1 VVARGS
7 LVIVHRLIAEPVM
20 KLVRLLAIAALGA
33 ASLPALAQI
42 KIGVTLSTTG
52 PAGSL
57 GIPEKNTIALL
68 PKTISGKSV
77 EYIVLD
83 DASDSSAAVVNTRRL
98 TLEDK
103 VDAIIGSTTTPNSL
117 AMTDIVAESGTP
129 TISLG
134 SSARII
140 EPMSAKK
147 AWVFKTPQTD
157 TMMVLAILEHA
168 AAHGVKSMGYI
179 GFNDALGEAF
189 YAEFEKFA
197 AVRGIKIVASERF
210 APRDTSV
217 TAQVLKVVAVQPD
230 MVVIGASGTPAVL
243 PARALVERGYKGK
256 VYFNHGVANNDFLR
270 VGGKD
275 IEGMYVPTSP
285 VIVAASLP
293 AGNPAKAQALDYVKR
308 YEAAY
313 GAGSVSAFGAYTWD
327 AWLLLAQAI
336 PQALKTAQP
345 GTREFR
351 SALRDAL
358 EGLHDLHVSNGVTN
372 MSKNDHLGLDQR
384 ARVVVRVV
392 NGGWKLD

>member
-1 VVARGS
+1 MPSHRF
-7 LVIVHRLIAEPVM
+7 LV
-20 KLVRLLAIAALGA
+20 AALGVA
-33 ASLPALAQI
+33 FAVTVPVAVQAQV

-52 PAGSL
+52 PAVSL

-68 PKTISGKSV
+68 PKTVGGLTV

-83 DASDSSAAVVNTRRL
+83 DASDSSAAVVNTRKFIG
-98 TLEDK
+98 ENK
-103 VDAIIGSTTTPNSL
+103 VDAIIGSTTTPNTLAMIDVIAEGETPVISL
-117 AMTDIVAESGTP
+117 A
-129 TISLG
+129 

-147 AWVFKTPQTD
+147 AWMFKTPQTD

-168 AAHGVKSMGYI
+168 AKRGMKTMAYI

-197 AVRGIKIVASERF
+197 DARKIRIVASERF

-217 TAQVLKVVAVQPD
+217 TAQVLKLMAANPD

-243 PARALVERGYKGK
+243 PARSLVERGYKGS

-275 IEGMYVPTSP
+275 IEGMFVPTSP
-285 VIVAASLP
+285 VVVAAALP
-293 AGNPAKAQALDYVKR
+293 ADNPAKAVALDYVKR
-308 YEAAY
+308 YESVY
-313 GAGSVSAFGAYTWD
+313 GAGAVSAFGSYTWD
-327 AWLLLAQAI
+327 AWLELAQAI
-336 PQALKTAQP
+336 PIAAKKAKP

-351 SALRDAL
+351 VALRDAL
-358 EGLHDLHVSNGVTN
+358 EGLHDLHVSNGVVT

-384 ARVVVRVV
+384 ARVVVKVV
-392 NGGWKLD
+392 DNKWKLD

>member
-1 VVARGS
+1 MNRV
-7 LVIVHRLIAEPVM
+7 LQ
-20 KLVRLLAIAALGA
+20 AALPIACALVA
-33 ASLPALAQI
+33 ALPCAALAQI

-68 PKTISGKSV
+68 PKTAGGKSI

-83 DASDSSAAVVNTRRL
+83 DASDSSAAVVNTRKL
-98 TLEDK
+98 ISENK
-103 VDAIIGSTTTPNSL
+103 VDAIIGSTTTPNTLAMIDVVADGETPVISL
-117 AMTDIVAESGTP
+117 A
-129 TISLG
+129 

-140 EPMSAKK
+140 EPMNAKK

-168 AAHGVKSMGYI
+168 AKRGMKTMAYI

-197 AVRGIKIVASERF
+197 ETRKIRIVASERF

-217 TAQVLKVVAVQPD
+217 TAQVLKLVAANPD

-243 PARALVERGYKGK
+243 PARNLVERGYKGS

-285 VIVAASLP
+285 VVVAAALP
-293 AGNPAKAQALDYVKR
+293 GDHPAKAVALDYVRR
-308 YEAAY
+308 YETAN
-313 GAGSVSAFGAYTWD
+313 GAGTVSAFGSYTWD
-327 AWLLLAQAI
+327 AWLELNQAI
-336 PQALKTAQP
+336 PVALKKGEP

-351 SALRDAL
+351 VALRDAL
-358 EGLHDLHVSNGVTN
+358 EGIRDLRVSNGVVT

-384 ARVVVRVV
+384 ARVVVKVE
-392 NGGWKLD
+392 GGKWKLD

>member
-1 VVARGS
+1 MTSRHAHRVAA
-7 LVIVHRLIAEPVM
+7 LA
-20 KLVRLLAIAALGA
+20 LLAACA
-33 ASLPALAQI
+33 LPASAQI

-52 PAGSL
+52 PAVSL

-68 PKTISGKSV
+68 PKTIGGKSV
-77 EYIVLD
+77 DYIVLD
-83 DASDSSAAVVNTRRL
+83 DASDTSAAVVNTRRL

-117 AMTDIVAESGTP
+117 AMTDLVAEAATP
-129 TISLG
+129 TISLA

-140 EPMSAKK
+140 EPMTAKK

-168 AAHGVKSMGYI
+168 AKRGIKTMGYI
-179 GFNDALGEAF
+179 GFSDALGEAF

-197 AVRGIKIVASERF
+197 SVRQIRIVANERF

-217 TAQVLKVVAVQPD
+217 TAQVIKVAAANPD

-243 PARALVERGYKGK
+243 PARALNERGYKGS

-275 IEGMYVPTSP
+275 VEGMFLPTSP
-285 VIVAASLP
+285 VVVAAALP
-293 AGNPAKAQALDYVKR
+293 AGHPAKAQAMDYVRR

-313 GAGSVSAFGAYTWD
+313 GVGSVSAFGAYTWD
-327 AWLLLAQAI
+327 AGLFLGQAI
-336 PQALKTAQP
+336 PVALKTALP

-351 SALRDAL
+351 TALRDAL
-358 EGLHDLHVSNGVTN
+358 EGVRDLHVSNGVSN

-384 ARVVVRVV
+384 ARVIVKIE
-392 NGGWKLD
+392 GGKWKLD

>member
-1 VVARGS
+1 MTMFSIAGS
-7 LVIVHRLIAEPVM
+7 RAVLAAG
-20 KLVRLLAIAALGA
+20 LLAMLAAT
-33 ASLPALAQI
+33 PALAQI

-68 PKTISGKSV
+68 PRTIAGKTV

-98 TLEDK
+98 ISEDK
-103 VDAIIGSTTTPNSL
+103 VDAIIGSTTTPNTLAMIDVIAENATPVISL
-117 AMTDIVAESGTP
+117 A
-129 TISLG
+129 

-168 AAHGVKSMGYI
+168 ASRGIKTMGYI

-197 AVRGIKIVASERF
+197 SVRNIKITASERY
-210 APRDTSV
+210 ASRDTSV
-217 TAQVLKVVAVQPD
+217 TAQVLKLVAAQPE

-243 PARALVERGYKGK
+243 PARALAERGYKGS

-275 IEGMYVPTSP
+275 IEGAFVPTSP
-285 VIVAASLP
+285 VVVAGAL
-293 AGNPAKAQALDYVKR
+293 AANHPAKPQAVDYAKR
-308 YEAAY
+308 YEASN

-327 AWLLLAQAI
+327 AGLLFASAI
-336 PQALKTAQP
+336 PVALKTAQP

-358 EGLHDLHVSNGVTN
+358 EAVRDLHVSNGVVN

-384 ARVVVRVV
+384 ARVIVKVVDGKWR
-392 NGGWKLD
+392 LE

>member
-1 VVARGS
+1 MNRV
-7 LVIVHRLIAEPVM
+7 LQ
-20 KLVRLLAIAALGA
+20 AALPIACALVA
-33 ASLPALAQI
+33 ALPCAALAQI

-68 PKTISGKSV
+68 PKTAGGKSI

-83 DASDSSAAVVNTRRL
+83 DASDSSAAVVNTRKL
-98 TLEDK
+98 ISESK
-103 VDAIIGSTTTPNSL
+103 VDAIIGSTTTPNTLAMIDVVADGETPVISL
-117 AMTDIVAESGTP
+117 A
-129 TISLG
+129 

-168 AAHGVKSMGYI
+168 AKRGMKTMAYI

-197 AVRGIKIVASERF
+197 EARKIKIVASERF

-217 TAQVLKVVAVQPD
+217 TAQVLKLLAANPD

-243 PARALVERGYKGK
+243 PARMLVERGYKGS

-275 IEGMYVPTSP
+275 IEGMFVPTSP
-285 VIVAASLP
+285 VVVAAALP
-293 AGNPAKAQALDYVKR
+293 ADNPAKAAALDYVRR
-308 YEAAY
+308 YEAVH
-313 GAGSVSAFGAYTWD
+313 GAGSVSAFGSYTWD
-327 AWLLLAQAI
+327 AWLELNQAI
-336 PQALKTAQP
+336 PIALKKGAP

-351 SALRDAL
+351 VALRDAL
-358 EGLHDLHVSNGVTN
+358 ENIRDLHVSNGVVT

-384 ARVVVRVV
+384 ARVVVKVEG
-392 NGGWKLD
+392 NKWKLD

>member
-1 VVARGS
+1 MNNGDSPMMKKR
-7 LVIVHRLIAEPVM
+7 LVLTAGLLVM
-20 KLVRLLAIAALGA
+20 LAAT
-33 ASLPALAQI
+33 PAFAQI

-68 PKTISGKSV
+68 PKTIAGKTV
-77 EYIVLD
+77 EYVVLD

-98 TLEDK
+98 ISEDK
-103 VDAIIGSTTTPNSL
+103 VDAIIGSTTTPNTLAMIDVIAENATPVISL
-117 AMTDIVAESGTP
+117 A
-129 TISLG
+129 

-140 EPMSAKK
+140 EPMNAKK
-147 AWVFKTPQTD
+147 AWMFKTPQTD

-168 AAHGVKSMGYI
+168 ASRGIRTMGYI

-189 YAEFEKFA
+189 YTEFEKFA
-197 AVRGIKIVASERF
+197 SVRNIKIAASERF

-217 TAQVLKVVAVQPD
+217 TAQVLKLVAAQPQ

-243 PARALVERGYKGK
+243 PARALAERGYKGS

-275 IEGMYVPTSP
+275 IEGAFVPTSP
-285 VIVAASLP
+285 VVVAAALP
-293 AGNPAKAQALDYVKR
+293 ANHPAKAQAVDYAKR
-308 YEAAY
+308 YEAAN

-327 AWLLLAQAI
+327 AGLLFASAI
-336 PQALKTAQP
+336 PVALKTAQP

-358 EGLHDLHVSNGVTN
+358 EGVRDLHVSNGVVN

-384 ARVVVRVV
+384 ARVIVKVVDGKWR
-392 NGGWKLD
+392 LE

>member
-1 VVARGS
+1 
-7 LVIVHRLIAEPVM
+7 M
-20 KLVRLLAIAALGA
+20 KPSPLFAFALLAAATV
-33 ASLPALAQI
+33 PALAQI

-52 PAGSL
+52 PAVSL

-68 PKTISGKSV
+68 PKTIAGKSV

-117 AMTDIVAESGTP
+117 AMIDAVADSGTP
-129 TISLG
+129 TIPLA

-147 AWVFKTPQTD
+147 SWVFKTPQTD

-168 AAHGVKSMGYI
+168 AKRGIKTMGYI
-179 GFNDALGEAF
+179 GFSDALGEAF
-189 YAEFEKFA
+189 YAEFEKLA
-197 AVRGIKIVASERF
+197 SVRSIKIVANERF
-210 APRDTSV
+210 ASRDTSV
-217 TAQVLKVVAVQPD
+217 TSQVLKLVASGPD

-243 PARALVERGYKGK
+243 PARALVERGYKGS

-275 IEGMYVPTSP
+275 IEGAFVPTSP
-285 VIVAASLP
+285 VVVAASLP
-293 AGNPAKAQALDYVKR
+293 AGHPAKAQALEFVKR
-308 YEAAY
+308 YEAAH

-327 AWLLLAQAI
+327 AGLLLAHAV
-336 PQALKTAQP
+336 PVALKTAQP
-345 GTREFR
+345 GTKEFR
-351 SALRDAL
+351 AALRDAI
-358 EGLHDLHVSNGVTN
+358 EATRDLPLSNGVSN

-384 ARVVVRVV
+384 ARVVVKVESGR
-392 NGGWKLD
+392 WKLE

>member
-1 VVARGS
+1 MNLAR
-7 LVIVHRLIAEPVM
+7 RT
-20 KLVRLLAIAALGA
+20 AALVAFA
-33 ASLPALAQI
+33 ALLPLAATAQV

-52 PAGSL
+52 PASSL

-68 PKTISGKSV
+68 PKTVGGQSI

-83 DASDSSAAVVNTRRL
+83 DASDSSSAVVNTRKL
-98 TLEDK
+98 ISENK
-103 VDAIIGSTTTPNSL
+103 VDAIIGSTTTPNTLAMIDVVAEGETPVISL
-117 AMTDIVAESGTP
+117 A
-129 TISLG
+129 

-168 AAHGVKSMGYI
+168 ARRGMKTMGYV

-189 YAEFEKFA
+189 HAEFEKFA
-197 AVRGIKIVASERF
+197 ETRKIRIVASERY

-217 TAQVLKVVAVQPD
+217 TAQVLKLVAANPD

-243 PARALVERGYKGK
+243 PARGLVERGYKGS

-275 IEGMYVPTSP
+275 IEGMFVPTSP
-285 VIVAASLP
+285 VVVAEALP
-293 AGNPAKAQALDYVKR
+293 ADHPAKVAALDYKKR

-313 GAGSVSAFGAYTWD
+313 GAGSVSAFGSYTWD
-327 AWLLLAQAI
+327 AWLELNQAI
-336 PQALKTAQP
+336 PVALKKGAP

-351 SALRDAL
+351 VALRDAL
-358 EGLHDLHVSNGVTN
+358 EGLRDLKVSNGVVS

-384 ARVVVRVV
+384 ARVVVKVE
-392 NGGWKLD
+392 NNKWKLD

>member
-1 VVARGS
+1 MNLAR
-7 LVIVHRLIAEPVM
+7 RT
-20 KLVRLLAIAALGA
+20 AALVAFA
-33 ASLPALAQI
+33 ALLPLAATAQV

-52 PAGSL
+52 PASSL

-68 PKTISGKSV
+68 PKTVGGQSI

-83 DASDSSAAVVNTRRL
+83 DASDSSSAVVNTRKL
-98 TLEDK
+98 ISENK
-103 VDAIIGSTTTPNSL
+103 VDAIIGSTTTPNTLAMIDVVAEGETPVISL
-117 AMTDIVAESGTP
+117 A
-129 TISLG
+129 

-168 AAHGVKSMGYI
+168 ARRGMKTMGYV

-189 YAEFEKFA
+189 HAEFEKFA
-197 AVRGIKIVASERF
+197 EARKIRIVASERY

-217 TAQVLKVVAVQPD
+217 TAQVLKLVAANPD

-243 PARALVERGYKGK
+243 PARGLVERGYKGS

-275 IEGMYVPTSP
+275 IEGMFVPTSP
-285 VIVAASLP
+285 VVVAEALP
-293 AGNPAKAQALDYVKR
+293 ADHPAKAAALDYKKR
-308 YEAAY
+308 YEATY
-313 GAGSVSAFGAYTWD
+313 GAGSVSAFGSYTWD
-327 AWLLLAQAI
+327 AWLELNQAI
-336 PQALKTAQP
+336 PLALKKGAP

-351 SALRDAL
+351 VALRDAL
-358 EGLHDLHVSNGVTN
+358 EGLRDLKVSNGVVS

-384 ARVVVRVV
+384 ARVVVKVE
-392 NGGWKLD
+392 NNKWKLD

>member
-1 VVARGS
+1 MNLAR
-7 LVIVHRLIAEPVM
+7 RT
-20 KLVRLLAIAALGA
+20 AALVAFA
-33 ASLPALAQI
+33 ALLPLAATAQV

-52 PAGSL
+52 PASSL

-68 PKTISGKSV
+68 PKTVGGQSI

-83 DASDSSAAVVNTRRL
+83 DASDSSSAVVNTRKL
-98 TLEDK
+98 ISENK
-103 VDAIIGSTTTPNSL
+103 VDAIIGSTTTPNTLAMIDVVAEGETPVISL
-117 AMTDIVAESGTP
+117 A
-129 TISLG
+129 

-168 AAHGVKSMGYI
+168 ARRGMKTMGYV

-189 YAEFEKFA
+189 HAEFEKFA
-197 AVRGIKIVASERF
+197 EARKIRIVASERY

-217 TAQVLKVVAVQPD
+217 TAQVLKLVAANPD

-243 PARALVERGYKGK
+243 PARGLVERGYKGS

-275 IEGMYVPTSP
+275 IEGMFVPTSP
-285 VIVAASLP
+285 VVVAEALP
-293 AGNPAKAQALDYVKR
+293 ADHPAKAAALDYKKR
-308 YEAAY
+308 YEATY
-313 GAGSVSAFGAYTWD
+313 GAGSVSAFGSYTWD
-327 AWLLLAQAI
+327 AWLELNQAI
-336 PQALKTAQP
+336 PVALKKGAP

-351 SALRDAL
+351 VALREAL
-358 EGLHDLHVSNGVTN
+358 EGLRDLKVSNGVVS

-384 ARVVVRVV
+384 ARVVVKVE
-392 NGGWKLD
+392 NNKWKLD

>member
-1 VVARGS
+1 MNRV
-7 LVIVHRLIAEPVM
+7 LQ
-20 KLVRLLAIAALGA
+20 AALPIACALA
-33 ASLPALAQI
+33 AALPCAALAQI

-68 PKTISGKSV
+68 PKTAGGKSI

-83 DASDSSAAVVNTRRL
+83 DASDSSAAVVNTRKL
-98 TLEDK
+98 ISESK
-103 VDAIIGSTTTPNSL
+103 VDAIIGSTTTPNTLAMIDVVADGETPVISL
-117 AMTDIVAESGTP
+117 A
-129 TISLG
+129 

-168 AAHGVKSMGYI
+168 AKRGMKTMAYI

-197 AVRGIKIVASERF
+197 ETRKIRIVASERF

-217 TAQVLKVVAVQPD
+217 TAQVLKLVAANPD

-243 PARALVERGYKGK
+243 PARNLVERGYKGS

-285 VIVAASLP
+285 VVVAAALP
-293 AGNPAKAQALDYVKR
+293 ADHPAKAVALDYVRR
-308 YEAAY
+308 YEAAN
-313 GAGSVSAFGAYTWD
+313 GAGTVSAFGSYTWD
-327 AWLLLAQAI
+327 AWLELNQAI
-336 PQALKTAQP
+336 PVALKKGEP

-351 SALRDAL
+351 VALRDAL
-358 EGLHDLHVSNGVTN
+358 EGIRDLRVSNGVVT

-384 ARVVVRVV
+384 ARVVVKVEG
-392 NGGWKLD
+392 NKWKLD

>member
-1 VVARGS
+1 MTRIPSA
-7 LVIVHRLIAEPVM
+7 L
-20 KLVRLLAIAALGA
+20 LLALALALPGA
-33 ASLPALAQI
+33 AQAQV

-68 PKTISGKSV
+68 PKTVAGQSI
-77 EYIVLD
+77 EYFVLD
-83 DASDSSAAVVNTRRL
+83 DASDSGAAVVNTRKL
-98 TLEDK
+98 ISENK
-103 VDAIIGSTTTPNSL
+103 VDAIIGSTTTPNTLAMIEVVADGETPLISL
-117 AMTDIVAESGTP
+117 A
-129 TISLG
+129 

-168 AAHGVKSMGYI
+168 ARRGMKTMAYI

-197 AVRGIKIVASERF
+197 ETRKIRIVASERF

-217 TAQVLKVVAVQPD
+217 TAQVLKLLAANPD

-243 PARALVERGYKGK
+243 PARSLVERGYKGS

-275 IEGMYVPTSP
+275 IEGMFVPTSP
-285 VIVAASLP
+285 VVVAASLP
-293 AGNPAKAQALDYVKR
+293 ADHPAKAVALDYVRR
-308 YEAAY
+308 YESAN
-313 GAGSVSAFGAYTWD
+313 GSGSVSAFGAYTWD
-327 AWLLLAQAI
+327 AWLELNQAI
-336 PQALKTAQP
+336 PAALKQGAP

-351 SALRDAL
+351 AALRDAL
-358 EGLHDLHVSNGVTN
+358 ESIRDLHVSNGVVN

-384 ARVVVRVV
+384 ARVVVKVER
-392 NGGWKLD
+392 NTWKLD

>member
-1 VVARGS
+1 MTSRHAHG
-7 LVIVHRLIAEPVM
+7 LGALA
-20 KLVRLLAIAALGA
+20 LLAACA
-33 ASLPALAQI
+33 LPASAQI

-52 PAGSL
+52 PAVSL

-68 PKTISGKSV
+68 PRTIAGKSV

-83 DASDSSAAVVNTRRL
+83 DASDTSAAVVNTRRL

-117 AMTDIVAESGTP
+117 AMTDLVAEASTP
-129 TISLG
+129 TISLA

-140 EPMSAKK
+140 EPMNSKR

-168 AAHGVKSMGYI
+168 AKRGIKTMAYI
-179 GFNDALGEAF
+179 GFSDALGEAF

-197 AVRGIKIVASERF
+197 SVRQIRIVANERF

-217 TAQVLKVVAVQPD
+217 TAQVIKVAAAKPD

-243 PARALVERGYKGK
+243 PARALNERGYKGS

-275 IEGMYVPTSP
+275 VEGMFLPTSP
-285 VIVAASLP
+285 VVVAAALP
-293 AGNPAKAQALDYVKR
+293 ADHPAKAQAMDYVRR
-308 YEAAY
+308 YEAVY
-313 GAGSVSAFGAYTWD
+313 GAGSASAFGAYTWD
-327 AWLLLAQAI
+327 AGLLLSQAI
-336 PQALKTAQP
+336 PVALKAAQP

-351 SALRDAL
+351 TALRDAL
-358 EGLHDLHVSNGVTN
+358 EGVRNLHVSNGVSN

-384 ARVVVRVV
+384 ARVIVKIE
-392 NGGWKLD
+392 GGKWKLD

>member
-1 VVARGS
+1 MRTFRPAFLVLACALVVG
-7 LVIVHRLIAEPVM
+7 LP
-20 KLVRLLAIAALGA
+20 AA
-33 ASLPALAQI
+33 ALAQV

-68 PKTISGKSV
+68 PKTIAGKSV

-83 DASDSSAAVVNTRRL
+83 DASDSSAAVVNTRKL
-98 TLEDK
+98 ISENK
-103 VDAIIGSTTTPNSL
+103 VDAIIGSTTTPNTLAMIDVAAEGETPVISL
-117 AMTDIVAESGTP
+117 A
-129 TISLG
+129 

-147 AWVFKTPQTD
+147 AWIFKTPQTD

-168 AAHGVKSMGYI
+168 AKRGMKTMAYI

-189 YAEFEKFA
+189 FAEFEKFA
-197 AVRGIKIVASERF
+197 ETRKIRIVASERF
-210 APRDTSV
+210 SPRETSV
-217 TAQVLKVVAVQPD
+217 TAQVLKLLATNPD

-243 PARALVERGYKGK
+243 PARTLAERGYKGS

-275 IEGMYVPTSP
+275 VEGAYVPTSP
-285 VIVAASLP
+285 VMVAAALP
-293 AGNPAKAQALDYVKR
+293 ADNPARAAALDYKQR

-313 GAGSVSAFGAYTWD
+313 GAGSVSAFGSYTWD
-327 AWLLLAQAI
+327 AWLELAHAI
-336 PQALKTAQP
+336 PLALKKAQP

-351 SALRDAL
+351 AALRDAI
-358 EGLHDLHVSNGVTN
+358 EGIHDLHVSNGVVN

-384 ARVVVRVV
+384 ARVVVKIV
-392 NGGWKLD
+392 NNGWKLD

>member
-1 VVARGS
+1 MQSPRA
-7 LVIVHRLIAEPVM
+7 
-20 KLVRLLAIAALGA
+20 LAVLTLALLGA
-33 ASLPALAQI
+33 CALPAFAQI

-52 PAGSL
+52 PAVSL

-68 PKTISGKSV
+68 PKTIAGKSV

-83 DASDSSAAVVNTRRL
+83 DASDSSAAVVNARRL
-98 TLEDK
+98 TLENK

-117 AMTDIVAESGTP
+117 AMIDVVADSATP
-129 TISLG
+129 TISLA

-140 EPMSAKK
+140 EPMSPKK

-168 AAHGVKSMGYI
+168 AATGMKTMGYI

-197 AVRGIKIVASERF
+197 SVRKVAIVASERF

-217 TAQVLKVVAVQPD
+217 TAQVIKLAAANPD

-243 PARALVERGYKGK
+243 PARALAERGYKGRI
-256 VYFNHGVANNDFLR
+256 YFNHGVANPDFLR

-275 IEGMYVPTSP
+275 IEGAFVPTSP
-285 VIVAASLP
+285 VVVAAALP
-293 AGNPAKAQALDYVKR
+293 AEHPAKAQASDYVKR

-327 AWLLLAQAI
+327 AGLLLAHAI
-336 PQALKTAQP
+336 PVALKTAQP

-351 SALRDAL
+351 SALRDAI
-358 EGLHDLHVSNGVTN
+358 EATRDLHVSNGVMN

-384 ARVVVRVV
+384 ARVIVKVD
-392 NGGWKLD
+392 GGTWRLQ

>member
-1 VVARGS
+1 MHPQRF
-7 LVIVHRLIAEPVM
+7 L
-20 KLVRLLAIAALGA
+20 AALLGVALTTVLPLA
-33 ASLPALAQI
+33 AQAQV

-52 PAGSL
+52 PAVSL

-68 PKTISGKSV
+68 PKTVGGLTV

-83 DASDSSAAVVNTRRL
+83 DASDSSAAVVNTRKFIG
-98 TLEDK
+98 ENK
-103 VDAIIGSTTTPNSL
+103 VDAIVGSTTTPNTLAMIDVIAEGETPVISL
-117 AMTDIVAESGTP
+117 A
-129 TISLG
+129 

-147 AWVFKTPQTD
+147 AWMFKTPQTD

-168 AAHGVKSMGYI
+168 AKRGMKTMAYI

-197 AVRGIKIVASERF
+197 EARHIRIVASERF

-217 TAQVLKVVAVQPD
+217 TAQVLKLMAANPD

-243 PARALVERGYKGK
+243 PARNLVERGYKGS

-275 IEGMYVPTSP
+275 IEGMFVPTSP
-285 VIVAASLP
+285 VVVAASLP
-293 AGNPAKAQALDYVKR
+293 ADHPAKAVALDYVKR
-308 YEAAY
+308 YESVN
-313 GAGSVSAFGAYTWD
+313 GAGTVSAFGSYTWD
-327 AWLLLAQAI
+327 AWLELAQAI
-336 PQALKTAQP
+336 PIAAKKGQP

-351 SALRDAL
+351 VALRDAL
-358 EGLHDLHVSNGVTN
+358 EGLRDLHVSNGVVT

-384 ARVVVRVV
+384 ARVVVKVV
-392 NGGWKLD
+392 DNKWKLD

>member
-1 VVARGS
+1 MHPRHARS
-7 LVIVHRLIAEPVM
+7 LTALA
-20 KLVRLLAIAALGA
+20 LLAAL
-33 ASLPALAQI
+33 ASSALAQI

-52 PAGSL
+52 PAVSL

-68 PKTISGKSV
+68 PKSIAGKSV

-83 DASDSSAAVVNTRRL
+83 DASDPSAAVVNTRRL
-98 TLEDK
+98 TSEDK

-117 AMTDIVAESGTP
+117 AMTDAIAESGTP
-129 TISLG
+129 VISLA

-168 AAHGVKSMGYI
+168 AKRGMKTMGYI
-179 GFNDALGEAF
+179 GFSDALGEAF

-197 AVRGIKIVASERF
+197 AVRKIAIVANERF
-210 APRDTSV
+210 AARDTSV
-217 TAQVLKVVAVQPD
+217 TAQVIKLTAANPD

-243 PARALVERGYKGK
+243 PARALVERGYKGS

-275 IEGMYVPTSP
+275 IEGAFVPTSP
-285 VIVAASLP
+285 VVVAAALP
-293 AGNPAKAQALDYVKR
+293 ADHPAKLQATEYVKR
-308 YEAAY
+308 YEAAN
-313 GAGSVSAFGAYTWD
+313 GAGTVSAFGAYTWD
-327 AWLLLAQAI
+327 AGLLLGQAI
-336 PQALKTAQP
+336 PVALKTAQP

-351 SALRDAL
+351 AALRDAI
-358 EGLHDLHVSNGVTN
+358 EGVHDLRVSNGVMN

-384 ARVVVRVV
+384 ARVIVRVEA
-392 NGGWKLD
+392 GKWKLD

>member
-1 VVARGS
+1 MTSRHAHRVAA
-7 LVIVHRLIAEPVM
+7 LA
-20 KLVRLLAIAALGA
+20 LLAACA
-33 ASLPALAQI
+33 LPASAQI

-52 PAGSL
+52 PAVSL

-68 PKTISGKSV
+68 PKTIGGKSV

-83 DASDSSAAVVNTRRL
+83 DASDTSAAVVNTRRL

-117 AMTDIVAESGTP
+117 AMTDLVAEAATP
-129 TISLG
+129 TISLA

-140 EPMSAKK
+140 EPMTAKK

-168 AAHGVKSMGYI
+168 AKRGIKTMGYI
-179 GFNDALGEAF
+179 GFSDALGEAF
-189 YAEFEKFA
+189 YAEFEKLA
-197 AVRGIKIVASERF
+197 SVRQIRIVANERF

-217 TAQVLKVVAVQPD
+217 TAQVIKVAAANPD

-243 PARALVERGYKGK
+243 PARALNERGYKGS

-275 IEGMYVPTSP
+275 VEGMFLPTSP
-285 VIVAASLP
+285 VVVAAALP
-293 AGNPAKAQALDYVKR
+293 AGHPAKAQAMDYVRR

-313 GAGSVSAFGAYTWD
+313 GVGSVSAFGAYTWD
-327 AWLLLAQAI
+327 AGLLLSQAI
-336 PQALKTAQP
+336 PVALKTAQP

-351 SALRDAL
+351 TALRDAL
-358 EGLHDLHVSNGVTN
+358 EGVRDLHVSNGVSN

-384 ARVVVRVV
+384 ARVIVRIE
-392 NGGWKLD
+392 GGKWKLD